1 MLWKIQEICS
11 KMGTKFIEIDEEMS
25 VIIDAKGGN
34 PQNSTGK
41 KWANLSQHFSRI
53 IFSKNML
60 IFQAK
65 EYQSEKSP
73 KFDSQKG
80 NNLLCAAKEY
90 DQIYWFMYSSPAFK
104 FKGSGV
110 VVHPIYWVMHISNS
124 FRFKGIYHRQSNKLG
139 RITHNQIYW
148 LC

>member
-1 MLWKIQEICS
+1 M
-11 KMGTKFIEIDEEMS
+11 FIF
-25 VIIDAKGGN
+25 K
-34 PQNSTGK
+34 
-41 KWANLSQHFSRI
+41 
-53 IFSKNML
+53 
-60 IFQAK
+60 AK

-90 DQIYWFMYSSPAFK
+90 DQIYWVMYSSPAFK

-148 LC
+148 I